1 MMLPPPA
8 SRISGTQLAE
18 GVGGGD
24 VEIQHL
30 GEVFGRHFQR
40 IIRPAAAHVVD
51 QMGDSAHLLDALA
64 NQYPALFGIVDVAG
78 DGQGAPTK
86 AAHLLGHRLHLV
98 QRACRAHH
106 IGARFGIRQGNRST
120 NATAAAGD
128 DGDAAVQVETLQNT
142 HGPLLRG
149 VGYRWVHYR
158 CGGRARHRLNG
169 LAPRRP
175 HHRS

>member
-1 MMLPPPA
+1 MLPPPA

-98 QRACRAHH
+98 QRACRAHTSAPASAY
-106 IGARFGIRQGNRST
+106 ARAIARPMPRPLPVTMATLPSRWKRCKILMGPCSVGSAIDGFTIAVVAGQGIVST
-120 NATAAAGD
+120 D
-128 DGDAAVQVETLQNT
+128 
-142 HGPLLRG
+142 
-149 VGYRWVHYR
+149 
-158 CGGRARHRLNG
+158 
-169 LAPRRP
+169 
-175 HHRS
+175 